1 MLSSRSLRLAAV
13 LAVAASLIT
22 ACGGDDPAPGEAGAA
37 DKPEPITLV
46 FESYTFGTDSGGDGT
61 QQLIDEFEAAHPD
74 IEIEPV
80 GTPSA
85 DIHVSVQT
93 QAAAGDPPDVAQ
105 IGWSKFTFVLENLPY
120 APIEEVAGDEWNDH
134 TEGFVP
140 EALAIGQHDG
150 EVVGLASIISTPT
163 LIYNADLFEAAGLDP
178 DEPPDTW
185 EDTKEA
191 GLTIAERTDA
201 EGVYVAVVDP
211 AKSDYLTQSLIYSNG
226 GEVLTEDGEVAFD
239 EPESIEALAMVQDL
253 TESGAQPAIQAAD
266 AVQLFGSGQL
276 GMIVVSSAPLASLVA
291 AAEGAFEVKTGGMP
305 AFGEQPV
312 APTNSGAGL
321 FVFTDDAER
330 QAAAWEFVKF
340 LTSKRGFTIATS
352 EIGYLPLRPDILDD
366 PEFLGDFLD
375 QDPRLL
381 PTIEQLDAL
390 HPYQDLPGPDAD
402 RARQILQD
410 DAVEP
415 IVLGG
420 ADPATTLEA
429 AAERIA
435 DLLP

>member
-1 MLSSRSLRLAAV
+1 M
-13 LAVAASLIT
+13 I
-22 ACGGDDPAPGEAGAA
+22 
-37 DKPEPITLV
+37 
-46 FESYTFGTDSGGDGT
+46 
-61 QQLIDEFEAAHPD
+61 
-74 IEIEPV
+74 
-80 GTPSA
+80 
-85 DIHVSVQT
+85 
-93 QAAAGDPPDVAQ
+93 PPDVAQ

-150 EVVGLASIISTPT
+150 EVVGLASIISAPT

-178 DEPPDTW
+178 DEPPDNW

-191 GLTIAERTDA
+191 GLTIADRTDA

-239 EPESIEALAMVQDL
+239 EPESIEALAMVQDH
-253 TESGAQPAIQAAD
+253 ESGAQPAIQAAD